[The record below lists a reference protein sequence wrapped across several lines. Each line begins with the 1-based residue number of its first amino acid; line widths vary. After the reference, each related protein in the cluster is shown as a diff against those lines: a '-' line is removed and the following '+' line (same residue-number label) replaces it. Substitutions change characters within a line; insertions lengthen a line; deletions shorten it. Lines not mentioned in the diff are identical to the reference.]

1 MMEVDESNFEKEVL
15 KSDKPVI
22 VDFWAP
28 WCMPCNILAP
38 VFEKVSEEYNGKIKF
53 AKLNT
58 DKSPNIAMK
67 YGVFSIPTMLF
78 FHNGVVIDALIGA
91 VPENILRKKI
101 EDFLEKVA

>member
-1 MMEVDESNFEKEVL
+1 MMEVNESNFEGEVL
-15 KSDKPVI
+15 KSDKPVV

-38 VFEKVSEEYNGKIKF
+38 VFEKVSGEYNGKVKF

-58 DKSPNIAMK
+58 DENPNIAAK

-78 FHNGVVIDALIGA
+78 FHNGEVVDGLIGA
-91 VPENILRKKI
+91 VPESVLKEKI
-101 EDFLEKVA
+101 EEFLKKVK